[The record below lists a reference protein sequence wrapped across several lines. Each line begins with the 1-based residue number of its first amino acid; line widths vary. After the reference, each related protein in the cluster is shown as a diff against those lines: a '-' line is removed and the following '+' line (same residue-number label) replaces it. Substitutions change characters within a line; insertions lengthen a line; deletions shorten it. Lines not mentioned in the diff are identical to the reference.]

1 MVQPVISTQFKI
13 ILGYKQGV
21 KGQLHLLKT
30 VSKKKKKRERENKV
44 NIVNILIRTT
54 VARVPGGSTSG
65 RQGASMAPLQL

>member
-1 MVQPVISTQFKI
+1 LATNRESKASST
-13 ILGYKQGV
+13 Y
-21 KGQLHLLKT
+21 LKL
-30 VSKKKKKRERENKV
+30 SPKKKKKRERENKV